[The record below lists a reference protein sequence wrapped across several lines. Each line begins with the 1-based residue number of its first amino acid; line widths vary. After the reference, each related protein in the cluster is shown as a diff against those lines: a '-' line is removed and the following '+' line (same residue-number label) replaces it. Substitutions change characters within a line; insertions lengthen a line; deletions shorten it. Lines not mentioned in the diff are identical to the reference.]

1 MITNIMYCTKKK
13 DKDQDYETKL
23 ITQFPNHLK
32 TNILTN
38 LNNDDDD
45 DDDDD
50 DESYSDDSYGSEYE
64 SEDDDND
71 DKKNEKL
78 A

>member
-45 DDDDD
+45 DDYD

>member
-50 DESYSDDSYGSEYE
+50 ESYSDDSYGSEYE